1 MHLAVFL
8 LLLLA
13 GRLVLFQGQ
22 LHPKHYGQGHAH
34 HLHQAPGTGEGFSGL
49 KITPGIITF
58 ALSFHHLMASQAPGG
73 TMLPLEVSS
82 HSRTQILEGLG
93 FNLMHVSE
101 FDSHQGFQN
110 LLHTLY
116 LPGNRLEICM
126 GNALFLSSC
135 FFQDS
140 SRSPQPSM
148 SLDSSAATSKTETQG
163 RIVNLVSKLNA
174 STTMMLVNYVYFK
187 GVYEASGYPA
197 PLVSSQQVTCFCLVL
212 WMDYQGNI
220 TTLFTL
226 PNRGKMEQVEEVL
239 TPKMLTRWSNLPWK
253 SYFYR
258 KLKLYLPKFSISVT
272 LVFCGL
278 WSLQASLSPD
288 SCFLSFR
295 KAILE
300 VGEVGTQAAVV
311 TGTFWL
317 NRLFLVVIFSA
328 NAQSILFLGKVVN
341 PTKP

>member
-22 LHPKHYGQGHAH
+22 LHPKYYGQGHVH
-34 HLHQAPGTGEGFSGL
+34 HPHQAPGTGEGFSSL
-49 KITPGIITF
+49 KITPGITTF
-58 ALSFHHLMASQAPGG
+58 ALGFHHLMASQAPGG

-126 GNALFLSSC
+126 CNALFLN
-135 FFQDS
+135 
-140 SRSPQPSM
+140 
-148 SLDSSAATSKTETQG
+148 SSAATSKTVSMTQ
-163 RIVNLVSKLNA
+163 IVNLVSKLNA
-174 STTMMLVNYVYFK
+174 STTMMLVNNVYFK

-311 TGTFWL
+311 TGTLWL